1 MKKILAVIEVENE
14 VINSE
19 ILNSETLL
27 LQAFRKFTSF
37 LLVLDLMYELYV
49 TSFLEIFHFLIW
61 RGTCFDAYFHNF
73 SDVSKLFLALRRHEN
88 NEKLKLS
95 STIKTR
101 CNFWCVKTACSNC
114 KKNQFGY
121 AMFRIL
127 IYLNPKILHISFLKP
142 FLASVIKFFSSYK
155 KCCRA
160 VFKRRSC
167 NSETFWFVFS
177 AYI

>member
-1 MKKILAVIEVENE
+1 MKKILAVIEVGNE

-27 LQAFRKFTSF
+27 LQAFRKFASF

-101 CNFWCVKTACSNC
+101 AHSLLVTFDVLRLHVVTA
-114 KKNQFGY
+114 KKINLGMQCF
-121 AMFRIL
+121 
-127 IYLNPKILHISFLKP
+127 
-142 FLASVIKFFSSYK
+142 V
-155 KCCRA
+155 
-160 VFKRRSC
+160 
-167 NSETFWFVFS
+167 FWF
-177 AYI
+177 I